1 MPYNTT
7 AIPPRKEPTGQA
19 QLPLSRIKRI
29 IAQDPDIAICSNNA
43 AFVIT
48 LAAEMFIQHLAE
60 ESHTQAKVDTK
71 PRRNIQYKDVA
82 NAVVRQDN
90 LEFLEDVVPKTVPYK
105 VLKGNAGKGVYKSK
119 GVEERPVTANGA
131 AGPSTVVHESP
142 SIVNGDSSFAVR
154 PPTRER
160 APVEEQ
166 DPSDQLEL
174 EMRQARGNEDVQM
187 TG

>member
-1 MPYNTT
+1 M
-7 AIPPRKEPTGQA
+7 
-19 QLPLSRIKRI
+19 SRIKRI
-29 IAQDPDIAICSNNA
+29 IAQDQDIAICSNNA

-82 NAVVRQDN
+82 NAVARQDN

-105 VLKGNAGKGVYKSK
+105 TIKNAKNANPKPAAA
-119 GVEERPVTANGA
+119 ERPVTANGTANPTA
-131 AGPSTVVHESP
+131 AVQESP
-142 SIVNGDSSFAVR
+142 SIVNGDAAFAVR
-154 PPTRER
+154 PPTRDR
-160 APVEEQ
+160 IVVPEETQ
-166 DPSDQLEL
+166 DPSEQLEL
-174 EMRQARGNEDVQM
+174 EMRQARGTGGHDDDVQM